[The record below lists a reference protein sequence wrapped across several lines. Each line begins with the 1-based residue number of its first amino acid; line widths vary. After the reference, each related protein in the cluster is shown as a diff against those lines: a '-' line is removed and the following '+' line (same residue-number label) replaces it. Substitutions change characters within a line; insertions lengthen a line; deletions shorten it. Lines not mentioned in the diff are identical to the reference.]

1 MTCLIIGKRSYLTR
15 NLVKNIPN
23 TIIIPSQT
31 LLQKKFLKIKL
42 NTKNVNII
50 FNHSYPLTKIL
61 NTKNFSII
69 INHNIIVLINLV
81 KLIIKKKIKVNKF
94 IFTSSSSVY
103 GLKVKEKKI
112 FKLKN
117 NRMLYA
123 STKFFCENFLISMM
137 PYLNCKL
144 VILRIFNM
152 YGPGEKVSLISKIIE
167 KKIKNKKININPNKK
182 IFRDFIHVDDVVKI
196 YKEILLNKQIEGVF
210 DIGTSKSTNIH
221 KLISKYFIK
230 DDQITIKNTYSNLD
244 YSKADMKILSKFIN
258 INKLINLNNYI
269 KEELIKNKNN

>member
-1 MTCLIIGKRSYLTR
+1 
-15 NLVKNIPN
+15 
-23 TIIIPSQT
+23 
-31 LLQKKFLKIKL
+31 
-42 NTKNVNII
+42 
-50 FNHSYPLTKIL
+50 
-61 NTKNFSII
+61 
-69 INHNIIVLINLV
+69 
-81 KLIIKKKIKVNKF
+81 VNKF

-103 GLKVKEKKI
+103 GLNVKEKKI

-137 PYLNCKL
+137 PSLNCKL

-230 DDQITIKNTYSNLD
+230 DKQITIKNTYSNLD